1 MSVTRASGGTA
12 SRPSGNVGI
21 AASPGVGACAP
32 GSRGAGT
39 GVGVVPVAGAC
50 PGSAGGKSPFGSS
63 GAGACAMTP
72 AASKPAAA
80 ISIAAHERASA
91 SPRIRVAYFFVPK
104 STVGGLLIAASFS
117 TENCGRCL

>member
-12 SRPSGNVGI
+12 SRPSGSVGM
-21 AASPGVGACAP
+21 AVSPGAGACAP
-32 GSRGAGT
+32 ASRGT
-39 GVGVVPVAGAC
+39 GDGAWFGVVPLAGAC

-63 GAGACAMTP
+63 GAGACAKAP
-72 AASKPAAA
+72 AASVLAAA
-80 ISIAAHERASA
+80 IIHAAHQRAR
-91 SPRIRVAYFFVPK
+91 PRIRGAYFLVPK